1 MTIRRDPLDGHS
13 HQLGFD
19 FEAYAALMGEW
30 MDWLC
35 DFDARRELGYPDV
48 SPGFEMAQDSG
59 RQWQSTEELLM
70 RALGQGVSRGE
81 LIQTCHDDLR
91 GRLPAAADCHERYWA
106 ARTLAGVYRY
116 RRTGTGFPPAMY
128 DDGFIDQVM
137 LAMRAM
143 APRLK
148 EKGLL

>member
-1 MTIRRDPLDGHS
+1 MTMPRDPLDGHS
-13 HQLGFD
+13 SLLGFD

-30 MDWLC
+30 MDWLVQ
-35 DFDARRELGYPDV
+35 DDARRELGFPAV
-48 SPGFEMAQDSG
+48 SAGFQMATDSG
-59 RQWQSTEELLM
+59 RQWRSTQELMEES
-70 RALGQGVSRGE
+70 LGRGRGE
-81 LIQTCHDDLR
+81 LVQACHDDLR
-91 GRLPAAADCHERYWA
+91 ARLPAAADCHERYWA

-128 DDGFIDQVM
+128 DEGFIDQVM

-148 EKGLL
+148 AKGLLA